1 MSYISQKLIF
11 LVLVC
16 FAVISCDNSSE
27 GTASISL
34 VSLSSPESAAYKPA
48 EPFTVEFVIEA
59 SGDEDKDGILA
70 EHVGIQF
77 YVVDEHHGFYHEV
90 EVEDDHI
97 AGVHHIEKLISGET
111 TITAELT
118 VPAGLDETGIYH
130 IKAVV
135 DISDAVNGDDRSD
148 NYSIEEQPGTYGLMY
163 IDSDI
168 THHDFKTIYA
178 EIGEGFLLLP
188 AETVDDSD
196 GYTHSVTDGEVDPD
210 YEDHDDEESD
220 LIGYLDAIHI
230 GDASDINSAT
240 TVTGIATVNGVEYDI
255 FFWNEDSDAV
265 DDGQYSKTMSITFPT
280 SNEEHYFPWDIG
292 IHGTDLY
299 DALLTA
305 YDETA
310 DENSFKITL
319 LIDHDSD
326 LVDQDTT
333 NNSTTIDVPYAFYN
347 SSETD
352 EEIEAQLGEVSAVD
366 LEVSSIDE
374 PFANKLHYG
383 GSYIKMYEEYGHTYG
398 DKSKIAIG
406 MDIGTKSLL
415 FKHSQWGIG
424 ASSNSWA
431 ELPLYIFDNSITLL
445 GASANASVNITKAN
459 GSWGTEVVFLGL
471 TVLDEGESAGSY
483 EVGWDRTWEERQ
495 TLFSSTFTIV
505 IIPIKV
511 EAGIN
516 GSVGLGI
523 GLELDSAVLTLTGN
537 MFEAS
542 MGAYAEGSVSV
553 VVASGGV
560 GLDFTIIEETFAIE
574 AGLDLSQAVLNREI
588 TASIE
593 MYNDVSLI
601 SGEFYLFVE
610 YPTYSFCCS
619 VHTSRATK
627 TLYDTGALFD
637 KKTTLLNVDA
647 TKSW

>member
-1 MSYISQKLIF
+1 MDKFQYSFGQNLVLVCWHRKIIILCGVNNPKCLNIAQKLIF

-16 FAVISCDNSSE
+16 FAVISCDNSSDD
-27 GTASISL
+27 TASISL
-34 VSLSSPESAAYKPA
+34 VSLSSPESAVYKPA

-77 YVVDEHHGFYHEV
+77 YVVDENHGFFHEV
-90 EVEDDHI
+90 DVDEDYDE
-97 AGVHHIEKLISGET
+97 GVHYIEKLFPGET
-111 TITAELT
+111 TVTAELT
-118 VPAGLDETGIYH
+118 VPASLDETGIYH

-135 DISDAVNGDDRSD
+135 DTADVVNGDDRND

-163 IDSDI
+163 IDPDI

-188 AETVDDSD
+188 AETTDDSD
-196 GYTHSVTDGEVDPD
+196 GYTHFVTDGEVDPN
-210 YEDHDDEESD
+210 YEDHVHEESD

-240 TVTGIATVNGVEYDI
+240 TVTGIATVNGVEYDV
-255 FFWNEDSDAV
+255 FFWNEDSDTSDAV

-310 DENSFKITL
+310 DENSFEITL
-319 LIDHDSD
+319 LINHDSD
-326 LVDQDTT
+326 LVDQDAT
-333 NNSTTIDVPYAFYN
+333 NNSTTINVPYAFYN

-352 EEIEAQLGEVSAVD
+352 EEIETQLGEVSAVD
-366 LEVSSIDE
+366 LEVSSRDE
-374 PFANKLHYG
+374 PFANKTYTG
-383 GSYIKMYEEYGHTYG
+383 GSYIKMYEDYGQTYG

-406 MDIGTKSLL
+406 MDIGTKSLI
-415 FKHSQWGIG
+415 FAHSQWGIG
-424 ASSNSWA
+424 AYSTAWA
-431 ELPLYIFDNSITLL
+431 ELPLYIFNNSITLL

-483 EVGWDRTWEERQ
+483 EAGWDKTWEERQ

-505 IIPIKV
+505 IVPIKV

-516 GSVGLGI
+516 GSVGF
-523 GLELDSAVLTLTGN
+523 AVT
-537 MFEAS
+537 A
-542 MGAYAEGSVSV
+542 
-553 VVASGGV
+553 
-560 GLDFTIIEETFAIE
+560 AI
-574 AGLDLSQAVLNREI
+574 
-588 TASIE
+588 
-593 MYNDVSLI
+593 
-601 SGEFYLFVE
+601 F
-610 YPTYSFCCS
+610 
-619 VHTSRATK
+619 
-627 TLYDTGALFD
+627 
-637 KKTTLLNVDA
+637 
-647 TKSW
+647 